1 MKKKFSIVLATILVV
16 CTLAIA
22 LVACAPKDPDPFKA
36 ESKGQAYDE
45 IWNAW
50 LKTSDYKNG
59 DTLGID
65 LKVDAKNSS
74 STDLSVI
81 LQAGL
86 KGKTGGG
93 DGEGFRLAVIDNKK
107 KGDLIDL
114 VINKDGLFV
123 DSMGLEKPLKFYELS
138 LPALGVGPNGAND
151 QIANLQN
158 YFSIVMGMLGTD
170 VTIDPVLGDKK
181 TKMYDV
187 EYKFGLDFTQLI
199 AILENPSDILSL
211 INAPDLAPIV
221 EIVAPMLKD
230 ALTGL
235 NVEFSVKTTGNTQ
248 TKVEKPAKNSPKY
261 KYAGGKVTGISAVG
275 SKGSDKLNL
284 AINGLK
290 LLDKV
295 PNMAVPN
302 DENCVEMSL
311 LKHHVTGEFNLKD
324 SNGEVFS
331 TYNYVLHT
339 EFSAQTLISA
349 ISDSIATGNT
359 NALMEAIFS
368 EDEGNKLFFDVTHYC
383 TEKCAT
389 GVHMKDNVKGSILSV
404 AFSPS
409 EFNNSRI
416 YASLDIK
423 AIFSKN
429 FIVDIVG
436 GLGTVVLGKFKDYD
450 YQFSFDIEQYIE
462 LVDMRAN
469 GVKPSSAGTQTISDN
484 SNIIG
489 INSIISLISDVV
501 GEDNKILEINYS
513 EEMIENLI
521 LGLGLDEGT
530 AWTIIKAVKSLLY
543 TQSGISQMSLTAD
556 YINGTNEEYKTI
568 NVRDLYVI
576 KDAETN
582 DKKNFASDNDGNN
595 KVITGQAKYTQK
607 DGNDL
612 VNIYQNGSTN
622 LDNTLFD
629 SNGNQLNVSYE
640 EFMALADPKGNG
652 GMVQFKFND
661 LLTGNE
667 VTSFGNII
675 EIVGLDKNN
684 TSTVQNVALVLSS
697 SKKVN
702 GYKGGIGS
710 NLNNLI
716 ADFAGL
722 SGMVPQLAFLK
733 DLTTPELVVKT
744 QVKLSAIKEVIWS
757 QENVAGINES
767 QIIDIDKTYNFG
779 DVIATKNNLSYKYS
793 DDTVKSIVD
802 VEASN
807 KSTYV
812 NSNGTIKAKG
822 TFTLKYSAK
831 GYDSEITVKM
841 NDADFIDKQT
851 IDVVL
856 SEDKVSYALGKS
868 SLKHNIPTA
877 GVSTKFNETDNEE
890 SINEF
895 NKTYGALAT
904 ATANNGI
911 AFVFNKVGEYNINIR
926 CEDRGQIELTFDV
939 KEGVVEN
946 FYTGKNVTYA
956 NKFGEFG
963 FAKDDVVVAGTKF
976 NETYGVNANASVNE
990 DGSITFIFKTAGSYD
1005 FNFVD
1010 TNNVNVRIRFI
1021 IKDAKQTISKIN
1033 LNEEL
1038 EISLAEQFNGIEFLD
1053 ADVYKAVTELQN
1065 ANVGKLNI
1073 NYAEGKLQVTLFET
1087 GGTNGFTLNI
1097 VGKDKEI
1104 VTLKLTGTITI
1115 ITKEGVVNTQLI
1127 VTAKEIGVPY
1137 TRAEVQ
1143 ADVDK
1148 WNNSTTNAAK
1158 MTIELGE
1165 GETPDLIFTLKKVGY
1180 ETVNRF
1186 TLTNK
1191 FRIGIAITEAPAE
1204 E

>member
-65 LKVDAKNSS
+65 LKVDAKNSI

-151 QIANLQN
+151 QIANIQN

-469 GVKPSSAGTQTISDN
+469 G
-484 SNIIG
+484 
-489 INSIISLISDVV
+489 
-501 GEDNKILEINYS
+501 
-513 EEMIENLI
+513 
-521 LGLGLDEGT
+521 
-530 AWTIIKAVKSLLY
+530 
-543 TQSGISQMSLTAD
+543 
-556 YINGTNEEYKTI
+556 
-568 NVRDLYVI
+568 
-576 KDAETN
+576 
-582 DKKNFASDNDGNN
+582 
-595 KVITGQAKYTQK
+595 
-607 DGNDL
+607 
-612 VNIYQNGSTN
+612 
-622 LDNTLFD
+622 
-629 SNGNQLNVSYE
+629 
-640 EFMALADPKGNG
+640 
-652 GMVQFKFND
+652 
-661 LLTGNE
+661 
-667 VTSFGNII
+667 
-675 EIVGLDKNN
+675 
-684 TSTVQNVALVLSS
+684 
-697 SKKVN
+697 
-702 GYKGGIGS
+702 
-710 NLNNLI
+710 
-716 ADFAGL
+716 
-722 SGMVPQLAFLK
+722 
-733 DLTTPELVVKT
+733 
-744 QVKLSAIKEVIWS
+744 
-757 QENVAGINES
+757 
-767 QIIDIDKTYNFG
+767 
-779 DVIATKNNLSYKYS
+779 
-793 DDTVKSIVD
+793 
-802 VEASN
+802 
-807 KSTYV
+807 
-812 NSNGTIKAKG
+812 
-822 TFTLKYSAK
+822 
-831 GYDSEITVKM
+831 
-841 NDADFIDKQT
+841 
-851 IDVVL
+851 
-856 SEDKVSYALGKS
+856 
-868 SLKHNIPTA
+868 
-877 GVSTKFNETDNEE
+877 
-890 SINEF
+890 
-895 NKTYGALAT
+895 
-904 ATANNGI
+904 
-911 AFVFNKVGEYNINIR
+911 
-926 CEDRGQIELTFDV
+926 
-939 KEGVVEN
+939 
-946 FYTGKNVTYA
+946 
-956 NKFGEFG
+956 
-963 FAKDDVVVAGTKF
+963 
-976 NETYGVNANASVNE
+976 
-990 DGSITFIFKTAGSYD
+990 
-1005 FNFVD
+1005 
-1010 TNNVNVRIRFI
+1010 
-1021 IKDAKQTISKIN
+1021 
-1033 LNEEL
+1033 
-1038 EISLAEQFNGIEFLD
+1038 
-1053 ADVYKAVTELQN
+1053 
-1065 ANVGKLNI
+1065 
-1073 NYAEGKLQVTLFET
+1073 
-1087 GGTNGFTLNI
+1087 
-1097 VGKDKEI
+1097 
-1104 VTLKLTGTITI
+1104 
-1115 ITKEGVVNTQLI
+1115 
-1127 VTAKEIGVPY
+1127 
-1137 TRAEVQ
+1137 
-1143 ADVDK
+1143 
-1148 WNNSTTNAAK
+1148 
-1158 MTIELGE
+1158 
-1165 GETPDLIFTLKKVGY
+1165 
-1180 ETVNRF
+1180 
-1186 TLTNK
+1186 
-1191 FRIGIAITEAPAE
+1191 
-1204 E
+1204 